1 MDKLLRFI
9 LSPINLLKLVFVIIL
24 VFIFWMLESTL
35 MILHYV
41 LDTPLRWILNKIEK
55 LIKLLIKQLK

>member
-1 MDKLLRFI
+1 MDKLLRLI

-24 VFIFWMLESTL
+24 VFIFWMLESAL

-41 LDTPLRWILNKIEK
+41 LDTPLRWTLNKIEK

>member
-24 VFIFWMLESTL
+24 VFIFWMLESAL

-41 LDTPLRWILNKIEK
+41 LDTPLRWTLNKIEK

>member
-9 LSPINLLKLVFVIIL
+9 LSPLNLLKLVFVIIL
-24 VFIFWMLESTL
+24 VFIFWMLESAL

>member
-9 LSPINLLKLVFVIIL
+9 LSPLNLLKLVFVIIL

-41 LDTPLRWILNKIEK
+41 LDTPLRWTLNKIEK

>member
-9 LSPINLLKLVFVIIL
+9 LSPLNLLKLVFVIIL
-24 VFIFWMLESTL
+24 VFIFWMLESAL

-41 LDTPLRWILNKIEK
+41 LDSPLRWILNKIER